1 MLLKIQ
7 SEFQSTVI
15 YGLLKQTFLI
25 LFIMFLSCTVL
36 LGTVQSASV
45 FPGSGQITEKQLL
58 QRITV
63 LERDLEKEAQ
73 AIAALDERIAQLE
86 LKYLD
91 VKSGIEHIAAVHTGG
106 SRPTG
111 QTGDIAVPAPVQFP
125 SAVVTPDDSGAGA
138 GLWHRIASYWN
149 ADELFAAGGFLMIL
163 LLFLTMWLY
172 RRKRGRSDTAVDI
185 TDFTET
191 HNPIKKDQPSEKYLR
206 SLQKLAALKKAAQ
219 STEPNDEST
228 IVIRK
233 DSYKNQL
240 PLKSENTVIADVRA
254 FMKQAQPELAIRML
268 ESLLTKNKDSEIG
281 WQLLFKILHHQ
292 NKKSTFRKHAL
303 RFKRLKQF
311 PETWKKIQSWGHAL
325 EPDEPLYMSAQER
338 KRRFFSS

>member
-1 MLLKIQ
+1 M
-7 SEFQSTVI
+7 
-15 YGLLKQTFLI
+15 
-25 LFIMFLSCTVL
+25 
-36 LGTVQSASV
+36 
-45 FPGSGQITEKQLL
+45 TEKQLL

-91 VKSGIEHIAAVHTGG
+91 VKSGIEHIAAVHTGQTD
-106 SRPTG
+106 SRPIG
-111 QTGDIAVPAPVQFP
+111 QAGDIAVPAP
-125 SAVVTPDDSGAGA
+125 D
-138 GLWHRIASYWN
+138 WN

-163 LLFLTMWLY
+163 LLFLAMWLY
-172 RRKRGRSDTAVDI
+172 RRKRGQSDAAVDI

-191 HNPIKKDQPSEKYLR
+191 HNPIKKDQPSEKYLQ

-228 IVIRK
+228 IVIRQ

-325 EPDEPLYMSAQER
+325 EPDEPLYMSAQEK

>member
-1 MLLKIQ
+1 
-7 SEFQSTVI
+7 
-15 YGLLKQTFLI
+15 
-25 LFIMFLSCTVL
+25 MFLSCTAL
-36 LGTVQSASV
+36 SGTVQSASA
-45 FPGSGQITEKQLL
+45 FPSSGQMTEKQLL

-91 VKSGIEHIAAVHTGG
+91 VKSGIEHIAAVHTGQTG
-106 SRPTG
+106 SRPIG
-111 QTGDIAVPAPVQFP
+111 QAGDIAVPAP
-125 SAVVTPDDSGAGA
+125 D
-138 GLWHRIASYWN
+138 WN

-163 LLFLTMWLY
+163 LLFLAMWLY
-172 RRKRGRSDTAVDI
+172 RRKRGQSDAAVDI
-185 TDFTET
+185 TDFTEM
-191 HNPIKKDQPSEKYLR
+191 HNPIKRDQPSEKYLQ

-228 IVIRK
+228 IVIRQ

-240 PLKSENTVIADVRA
+240 PLKSENKVIADVRA

-325 EPDEPLYMSAQER
+325 EPDEPLYMNAQER